1 MQAHSKKRP
10 SKENSISC
18 WKTTSVDNNQQELC
32 AALSQGQLFLLK
44 PNPLLETHN
53 LQLFSGRERKKW
65 KSCSSGHWRECVK
78 CERRIIDQTSVCL
91 IKETGTI
98 TCGSWCA
105 MGILPK
111 SLGNENNICISGAY
125 DINSN
130 ISFKLEITFKACY
143 KAFKCV

>member
-18 WKTTSVDNNQQELC
+18 WKTTSVENNQQELC

-65 KSCSSGHWRECVK
+65 KSCSSGH
-78 CERRIIDQTSVCL
+78 
-91 IKETGTI
+91 
-98 TCGSWCA
+98 
-105 MGILPK
+105 
-111 SLGNENNICISGAY
+111 
-125 DINSN
+125 
-130 ISFKLEITFKACY
+130 
-143 KAFKCV
+143 